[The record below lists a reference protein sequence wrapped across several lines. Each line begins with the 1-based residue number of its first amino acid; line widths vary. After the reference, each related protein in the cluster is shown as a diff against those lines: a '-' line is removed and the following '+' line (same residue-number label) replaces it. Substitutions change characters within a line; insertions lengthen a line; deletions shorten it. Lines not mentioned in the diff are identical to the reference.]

1 MKQISA
7 FIACFFVLMLLSN
20 SINAQRVALVLGGG
34 GAKGLSH
41 IGVIKAL
48 EENQIPID
56 YIVGNSMGAFV
67 GALYSSGYSID
78 EIESLVKSRRF
89 STWVKGG
96 VEEQFNQ
103 SNSFDPDAGW
113 ISFPLI
119 ANRNGYQNL
128 LPANIVSPVSMDYTL
143 VELFSAS
150 SRMSQNNFDNLMI
163 PFRCIASDIDSSSLV
178 VLKDG
183 QLSTSVR
190 ASITFPFYFRPVRIK
205 GKLLFDG
212 GMIDNFPIETAI
224 QEFDPD
230 FVIGSKAASNY
241 PPANESDIISQL
253 QSMLVRPADYSVP
266 AESGILIES
275 RMGNAGLLDFDQAER
290 YIDSGYQATIRH
302 LPVIKQK
309 IGRRL
314 SPDSLNVKRL
324 KFRNK
329 DQALMIDT
337 LIIKGVNAKQSD
349 YIRNKLNPAGKDLEL
364 REFRSRYFILMADDK
379 IKFIFPELIYNPAR
393 QGYEMYLDVLLAEKF
408 TGDFGGNIS
417 STAVNQAF
425 VGINYKYLGQIA
437 STSRFKGY
445 YGRFYS
451 SILLNGRLDYPGKFS
466 FFLDLTG
473 AVARKDFFK
482 NANYFYE
489 DPSPSF
495 LISDE
500 KYIDLSMGHLIGK
513 DGKLS
518 VGLSTVNRDF
528 NYYQTNTFSRNDTAD
543 QTSFEFINTHISFE
557 INTLNKKQYSNAG
570 LKLGLEM
577 KYFNGAEKNL
587 AGSSNPKSEEF
598 IRYIDYYLLRLV
610 YDNYFARTGK
620 TTFGFYAEV
629 SYSDQPLSGN
639 YTASSLSV
647 PSFEPVPEMST
658 LYLDRYKSYAYLAGG
673 LKLIYSI
680 SKPVDFRFESYIFQP
695 YKRLLNHGPDLQPTL
710 GKSFS
715 DPSFISSA
723 SVVYHS
729 PLGPVS
735 LSANYYERDGSKL
748 RVMLN
753 IGYLIFNRSMFD

>member
-1 MKQISA
+1 MTRISA
-7 FIACFFVLMLLSN
+7 FLVSHLLLLLLSY
-20 SINAQRVALVLGGG
+20 SVKAQSVALVLGGG

-56 YIVGNSMGAFV
+56 FIVGNSMGAFV
-67 GALYSSGYSID
+67 GALYASGYSVD

-89 STWVKGG
+89 SNWVKGG
-96 VEEQFNQ
+96 IDEQFNQ
-103 SNSFDPDAGW
+103 SYFFDPDAGW
-113 ISFPLI
+113 VSFPLV
-119 ANRNGYQNL
+119 AKRNGYQNI

-150 SRMSQNNFDNLMI
+150 SRVSQNNFDNLMI
-163 PFRCIASDIDSSSLV
+163 PFRCIASDIDSSVLV

-190 ASITFPFYFRPVRIK
+190 ASITFPFYFRPVRIN

-212 GMIDNFPIETAI
+212 GMLDNFPIETTI
-224 QEFDPD
+224 KEFKPD

-266 AESGILIES
+266 EGLGVLIES
-275 RMGNAGLLDFDQAER
+275 KMGNAGLLDFDQAER
-290 YIDSGYQATIRH
+290 YIDSGYQATIRQMA
-302 LPVIKQK
+302 VINQQ

-314 SPDSLNVKRL
+314 SPDSLNMKRS

-329 DQALMIDT
+329 EQDLLIDT

-349 YIRNKLNPAGKDLEL
+349 YIREKLNPTGRELEL
-364 REFRSRYFILMADDK
+364 KEIRKRYFVLMADDK
-379 IKFIFPELIYNPAR
+379 IKFIFPELIYNPSR
-393 QGYEMYLDVLLAEKF
+393 KGYEMHLNVLLAEKF

-417 STAVNQAF
+417 STALNQAF
-425 VGINYKYLGQIA
+425 VGLNYKYMGRVA
-437 STSRFKGY
+437 GTARFNGY

-451 SILLNGRLDYPGKFS
+451 SVMLNGRLNYPGKFP

-473 AVARKDFFK
+473 TVARKDFFK

-500 KYIDLSMGHLIGK
+500 KYIDLNMGHPIGK

-518 VGLSTVNRDF
+518 VGISAVNRAF

-543 QTSFEFINTHISFE
+543 ETLFEFLNPHISFE
-557 INTLNKKQYSNAG
+557 INSLNKKQYSNAG
-570 LKLGLEM
+570 MRLSLEM
-577 KYFNGAEKNL
+577 KYFNGTEKNR

-598 IRYIDYYLLRLV
+598 VRYINYYLLRLI
-610 YDNYFARTGK
+610 YDNYFARSGK
-620 TTFGFYAEV
+620 TTFGFYAEI
-629 SYSDQPLSGN
+629 SHSDQPLNWN
-639 YTASSLSV
+639 YTASSLSA
-647 PSFEPVPEMST
+647 PSFDPVPEMPT
-658 LYLDRYKSYAYLAGG
+658 LYLDRYKSFAYLAGG
-673 LKLIYSI
+673 LKVIYSI
-680 SKPVDFRFESYIFQP
+680 NKTVDFRIESYMFQP
-695 YKRLLNHGPDLQPTL
+695 YKRLLNPGPNLQPTL
-710 GKSFS
+710 SKAFT
-715 DPSFISSA
+715 DPSFIASS

-735 LSANYYERDGSKL
+735 LSANYYERDGNKL